1 MKKLSLLMLFL
12 SSLSYAQRLPPTSLK
27 YYGKASTEAILDF
40 ETTAEIA
47 FAQKANVR
55 DLQKTGKIQSLVLEL
70 LDAQIQH
77 LMGTFQSQSFL
88 MEFGYPGVL
97 GESYSID
104 FKEFTKLNSERA
116 LVKYKFTG
124 KVVFHSEAFQGKTK
138 IAIPLK
144 LPLAADNFYAL
155 GLKGDVNKCT
165 DEHYNS
171 EGDFW
176 YFWDPDMPGCP
187 LKGDSENVL
196 RFNGHLKKLLN
207 TTSTYPEYDLLYG
220 DNENGS
226 VMKTSLFLGYIEAIE
241 SLTTPNRKDDGYIA
255 FREVEQSLEGLGY
268 ELKEKTDAFR
278 ENSIGS
284 KIKGIN
290 FFRLYEKK
298 VQTKL
303 GKTILSQVEL
313 LLSDTDINS
322 KDETFHHHYV
332 GALEEA
338 DLIAYDGH
346 SGLGTYLNLDW
357 LPAFSFKPKK
367 YQIIYFNGCSS
378 YPYYNGNY
386 FAAKGGTRY
395 MDLITSGLPT
405 LTNTSSPNMM
415 SFATPFLTGSLQSY
429 QRLLNQIEISNGDN
443 GTYLVGVN
451 GDEDNR
457 FKP

>member
-1 MKKLSLLMLFL
+1 MLFL
-12 SSLSYAQRLPPTSLK
+12 STLTNAQTLPPISLE
-27 YYGKASTEAILDF
+27 YYGKASTEAILEYESSAD
-40 ETTAEIA
+40 IA
-47 FAQKANVR
+47 FNQKATLK
-55 DLQKTGKIQSLVLEL
+55 DLQKSGKIQASVLEL

-88 MEFGYPGVL
+88 DEFGYPGVL
-97 GESYSID
+97 GETYTID
-104 FKEFTKLNSERA
+104 FKEFTKLKDGRA
-116 LVKYKFTG
+116 LVKYSFHG
-124 KVVFHSEAFQGKTK
+124 KVVFHSDSFQGKK
-138 IAIPLK
+138 SISIPLK
-144 LPLAADNFYAL
+144 LPKAPDQIYAL
-155 GLKGDVNKCT
+155 GLKGEVNKCT

-176 YFWDPDMPGCP
+176 YFWDPDMRGCP
-187 LKGDSENVL
+187 LKGDFENVL
-196 RFNGHLKKLLN
+196 RFNGRLKRLAN

-226 VMKTSLFLGYIEAIE
+226 LMKTSLFLGYIEEIE
-241 SLTTPNRKDDGYIA
+241 SLTIPNRKDDGYIA
-255 FREVEQSLEGLGY
+255 FTEVEQSLVDLGY
-268 ELKEKTDAFR
+268 ELKEKEDAFR
-278 ENSIGS
+278 ENARGA
-284 KIKGIN
+284 KLKGIN
-290 FFRLYEKK
+290 FSRLYEKK
-298 VQTKL
+298 LQTKL
-303 GKTILSQVEL
+303 GKTILSQVEI

-322 KDETFHHHYV
+322 KDETFHRHYTT
-332 GALEEA
+332 ALENS

-346 SGLGTYLNLDW
+346 SGLGSYLNLDW

-378 YPYYNGNY
+378 YPYYNGTY
-386 FAAKGGTRY
+386 FAAKGGTKY

-451 GDEDNR
+451 GDEDNK